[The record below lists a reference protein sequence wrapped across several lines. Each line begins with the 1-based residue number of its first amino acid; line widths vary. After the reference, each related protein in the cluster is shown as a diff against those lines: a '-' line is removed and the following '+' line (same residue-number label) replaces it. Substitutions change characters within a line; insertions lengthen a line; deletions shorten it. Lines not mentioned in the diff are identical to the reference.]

1 MYDSMTAFVLLT
13 SVLVFLEMASG
24 LSLNACSSKN
34 IGSGKTS
41 SEFMSNGKCK
51 DTCLSKGYAVAILQ
65 AYDCWCSN
73 YMTDDTTS
81 LSDCDTPCPGFGYE
95 KCAKDG
101 YYGYLVIGE
110 PSGTKGG
117 STPSSSADSSTY
129 SSTSSSSSSSLWSQ
143 SPTITSLS
151 STPTS
156 LSSWSSSLS
165 SASPSV
171 GSQSSSSSY
180 IPPTSLSTTSHS
192 LTQTHSSSSTSSSS
206 SSISSTSSHSSLL
219 LSASSSPSSTSSS
232 VLSSSLRHSLVMRP
246 LTVYSVKTV
255 NGNPSATV
263 VVKTDYITMSTL
275 APSSLAS
282 PMNVNSN
289 NDANSN
295 ESSSGKSFTDSPGK
309 MAGTFTAVGV
319 VAVALLGGLI
329 FFCIRRRK
337 NQNVFMDTEN
347 QDVSSDEYSMHN
359 EKAAGSSVTSNALGT
374 PTTPSRRNSSNK
386 PILSFF
392 SPSSGNGVARSS
404 SRKHL
409 TKHSRNNLNASN
421 DVASDQ
427 FLFPIN
433 EMDTRLDP
441 KTMFL
446 TENDSKSLGDE
457 HDYSRKIL
465 HVTNP
470 E

>member
-1 MYDSMTAFVLLT
+1 MYDPMTTVVLLT

-65 AYDCWCSN
+65 RYDCWCSN
-73 YMTDDTTS
+73 YMTEDTTS
-81 LSDCDTPCPGFGYE
+81 LSNCDTPCPGFGYE
-95 KCAKDG
+95 NCAKDG

-117 STPSSSADSSTY
+117 SAPSSSADSSSYT
-129 SSTSSSSSSSLWSQ
+129 SASSSSSSSLWSQ
-143 SPTITSLS
+143 SPTSTSLS
-151 STPTS
+151 SSPTS

-165 SASPSV
+165 S
-171 GSQSSSSSY
+171 QSSSSSSSSY
-180 IPPTSLSTTSHS
+180 MPPTSLSTTSHS
-192 LTQTHSSSSTSSSS
+192 LTQTQSSSITSSSS
-206 SSISSTSSHSSLL
+206 SYSSLL
-219 LSASSSPSSTSSS
+219 LSASSSSSSTSSS
-232 VLSSSLRHSLVMRP
+232 VLSPSSSSSSRHSLVMRP

-275 APSSLAS
+275 PPSSLAS

-289 NDANSN
+289 NDADSN

-329 FFCIRRRK
+329 FFCIKRRK

-386 PILSFF
+386 PIFSFF

-441 KTMFL
+441 RTMFL

-470 E
+470 EQ